1 MSSTRSKRI
10 ARTFVAFI
18 ATAGLL
24 TCGPACDGLSG
35 PTVPETPRPVSF
47 SQDVQPIITTA
58 CAGCHSPGGL
68 ADLFGIEMFL
78 RAGEAYD
85 AIVNKTSVVR
95 SDLTLVVPGDSA
107 ASLFYLKVVSD
118 TPPIGDR
125 MPRSAPVL
133 TDEEL
138 ATIRDWI
145 DEGAEDN

>member
-1 MSSTRSKRI
+1 MPSARSQRI
-10 ARTFVAFI
+10 ARIFVAVI

-24 TCGPACDGLSG
+24 RCVLACDGLSG
-35 PTVPETPRPVSF
+35 STAPQTPRPVSF

-68 ADLFGIEMFL
+68 ADLFGVEMFL
-78 RAGEAYD
+78 REGEAYD
-85 AIVNKTSVVR
+85 AIVNKTSVFR

-107 ASLFYLKVVSD
+107 ISLFYLKVASD
-118 TPPIGDR
+118 TTPFGGR

-145 DEGAEDN
+145 DEGAENN

>member
-1 MSSTRSKRI
+1 MPPRSSRRFAQI
-10 ARTFVAFI
+10 VVAVI
-18 ATAGLL
+18 TAAGLL

-35 PTVPETPRPVSF
+35 PTVPDAPRPVSF
-47 SQDVQPIITTA
+47 SQDVQPILTTA

-78 RAGEAYD
+78 REGEAYD
-85 AIVNKTSVVR
+85 AIVNKTSVFR

-107 ASLFYLKVVSD
+107 ASLFYLKVASD

-145 DEGAEDN
+145 DEGAENN

>member
-10 ARTFVAFI
+10 VRTFVAII
-18 ATAGLL
+18 AKAGLL

-35 PTVPETPRPVSF
+35 PIVPEAPRPVSF

-58 CAGCHSPGGL
+58 CGGCHSPGGL

-78 RAGEAYD
+78 REGEAYD
-85 AIVNKTSVVR
+85 AIVNVTSGLR

-107 ASLFYLKVVSD
+107 ASLFYLKVALD

-133 TDEEL
+133 TDEDL
-138 ATIRDWI
+138 AAIRDWI

>member
-1 MSSTRSKRI
+1 MSRTRSQLI
-10 ARTFVAFI
+10 ARTFVAVI

-24 TCGPACDGLSG
+24 TCVPACDGLSG
-35 PTVPETPRPVSF
+35 SSVPTAPWPVSF
-47 SQDVQPIITTA
+47 SQEVQPIITTA

-78 RAGEAYD
+78 REGEAYD
-85 AIVNKTSVVR
+85 AIVNATSVLR

-107 ASLFYLKVVSD
+107 ASLFYLKVSSD

-145 DEGAEDN
+145 DEGAADN